1 MLYDVPQ
8 KNWRTFSGTW
18 QLGED
23 WNCEWVMAYSCDTVD
38 LNNVGGIW
46 NIFAGLHMY
55 CGAWGLMWDGPTTDE
70 CGEDV
75 GDNLTGGDT
84 VAHAWIDGVS
94 DWWVDNHPITVCV
107 GNSATWNG
115 GNINWS
121 LSYLNRDHLWGHGNV
136 DPDLPSNQ
144 QACILWRWAE
154 G

>member
-1 MLYDVPQ
+1 VG
-8 KNWRTFSGTW
+8 FE
-18 QLGED
+18 LGED

-107 GNSATWNG
+107 GNSAT
-115 GNINWS
+115 
-121 LSYLNRDHLWGHGNV
+121 
-136 DPDLPSNQ
+136 
-144 QACILWRWAE
+144 
-154 G
+154 